1 MDNIIIEKIW
11 NDSDISNTGL
21 FEVKLTCITEYI
33 TINENVYMKD
43 SLLKEFANIIEEYIA
58 NNKET
63 YFEIPIKEG
72 HTPGFEMKILPFD
85 KHGHIQIEMKMEID
99 DNDKKLHF
107 AIFCIKTEIGLL
119 EKFRFKL
126 NKLLN
131 LEIGEKI
138 FLNFE

>member
-33 TINENVYMKD
+33 IINENVYMND
-43 SLLKEFANIIEEYIA
+43 SLVKEFANIIEEYIA

-63 YFEIPIKEG
+63 RLGIPIKEG

-85 KHGHIQIEMKMEID
+85 KHGHILIEIIMEID
-99 DNDKKLHF
+99 DNDKKLHS
-107 AIFCIKTEIGLL
+107 AIFYIKTEIGLL
-119 EKFRFKL
+119 EKFRLKL

-138 FLNFE
+138 SLNFN

>member
-33 TINENVYMKD
+33 TINENVYMND
-43 SLLKEFANIIEEYIA
+43 SLVKEFANIIEEYTV

-72 HTPGFEMKILPFD
+72 HTPGFEMTILPFD

-107 AIFCIKTEIGLL
+107 GIFYIKTEIGLL
-119 EKFRFKL
+119 EKFRLKL

-138 FLNFE
+138 SLNFN